1 MIDEGAQQDELAD
14 RKPWNAYSS
23 ETSRRRIEHPIRDLI
38 GTSMRL
44 PKPEMVNA
52 VMLVV
57 ADHQNG
63 LADQWMKR
71 IGNYGFECEKPGTMA
86 PARLKRDTSLL
97 V

>member
-1 MIDEGAQQDELAD
+1 MSEGAQQDELAD
-14 RKPWNAYSS
+14 RKPWNGYSS
-23 ETSRRRIEHPIRDLI
+23 EISRRRIEHPIRDLI

-44 PKPEMVNA
+44 PNPEMVNA

-86 PARLKRDTSLL
+86 PARRCSG
-97 V
+97 